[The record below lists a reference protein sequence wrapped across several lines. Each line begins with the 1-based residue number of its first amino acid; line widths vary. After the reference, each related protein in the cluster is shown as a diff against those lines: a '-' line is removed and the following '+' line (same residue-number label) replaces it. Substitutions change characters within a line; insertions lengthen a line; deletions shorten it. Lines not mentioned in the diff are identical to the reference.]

1 MKKKP
6 LYFKRHRNPTESE
19 LIELSAALREDT
31 KTNIL
36 KMLQIVENQLNAS
49 GLTLE
54 YGVISLLRRQ
64 YARGDID
71 RETLFHWLRVEGLL
85 K

>member
-6 LYFKRHRNPTESE
+6 LYFKRHRNPTEAE
-19 LIELSAALREDT
+19 LIELSTTLKENT

-36 KMLQIVENQLNAS
+36 KMLQIVENQLNDF
-49 GLTLE
+49 GLILE

-85 K
+85 R